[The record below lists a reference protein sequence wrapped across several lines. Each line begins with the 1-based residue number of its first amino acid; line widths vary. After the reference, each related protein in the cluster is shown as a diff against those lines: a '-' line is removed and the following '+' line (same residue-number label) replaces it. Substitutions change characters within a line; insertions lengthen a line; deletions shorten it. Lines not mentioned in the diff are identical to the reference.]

1 MPLLVALLVVA
12 GLALG
17 ALPSTGSGRAPAADL
32 DRKVEEARGLI
43 DEWGGDS
50 RKLIQAGA
58 LLNEAGRGNP
68 NHAAAHAQ
76 AARVVYRLGYQSGD
90 RYHPFSLA
98 RARTLAE
105 RAIALDPRLPDAYVV
120 AGYVALFDGRVDE
133 VERLADKAEALDPA
147 SDDVLIL
154 LARRDR
160 MQRRY
165 DAAVERL
172 GVVLARVERPATRRQ
187 ALSDMAF
194 ARCDKVEDDAC
205 EAAHRALVEFDPR
218 SAWARGNFAS
228 VLVGRKKYDEAIEM
242 AESALELMNYGVG
255 RTALAQAHFG
265 KGWALFERGD
275 VAGAQRHFEAAL
287 EAHPVHADA
296 HYGMGAVHLKRL
308 DAAGTPDERASAAQ
322 QAEKAFRRALM
333 SDPANASY
341 RKAFA
346 AAKARREALGV
357 AEAPAFEDDEDQA
370 FEEDEAFENDEAE
383 EEA

>member
-1 MPLLVALLVVA
+1 MPLLVALLVVT
-12 GLALG
+12 GLMLG
-17 ALPSTGSGRAPAADL
+17 AIPETRPDPLPAADL
-32 DRKVEEARGLI
+32 DRKVEEARTLI
-43 DEWGGDS
+43 DGYGGDT
-50 RKLIQAGA
+50 RLLIKAGA
-58 LLNEAGRGNP
+58 LLNEVARANP
-68 NHAAAHAQ
+68 GHARAHAQ

-98 RARTLAE
+98 RAQVLAD
-105 RAIALDPRLPDAYVV
+105 RAIRLDPRLVDGYIV

-133 VERLADKAEALDPA
+133 VERLADKAAALDPA

-172 GVVLARVERPATRRQ
+172 GVVLSRVERPATRRQ

-242 AESALELMNYGVG
+242 AESALEIMNYGVG
-255 RTALAQAHFG
+255 RNTLARAHFG
-265 KGWALFERGD
+265 KGWELFARGE
-275 VAGAQRHFEAAL
+275 VEGAQRHFEAAL
-287 EAHPVHADA
+287 EAHPSNGNA

-308 DAAGTPDERASAAQ
+308 DAAGTPEERAAAAQ
-322 QAEKAFRRALM
+322 KAEKAFRRALM
-333 SDPANASY
+333 TDPANGSY

-346 AAKARREALGV
+346 TAKARREALGV
-357 AEAPAFEDDEDQA
+357 AEAPAFDDDEGVG
-370 FEEDEAFENDEAE
+370 EDEPFENDEAE